1 MPARV
6 VCFRHTMLDAQQNNI
21 VSQILCLNLELQS
34 LCPVTVTAAAAA
46 GGGAGAGAGAG
57 AAGTITTKK
66 PRRAAGGFGKDGG
79 CGQDAPETAGFGYR
93 VTLREWRGMF

>member
-46 GGGAGAGAGAG
+46 GGGAGAGA
-57 AAGTITTKK
+57 AGTITTKK
-66 PRRAAGGFGKDGG
+66 PRRAAGGFGKMVDVDKMPLKL
-79 CGQDAPETAGFGYR
+79 QDLGI
-93 VTLREWRGMF
+93 V